1 MDRELGQVVVLE
13 FLEEFELE
21 GLDREIFDIFG
32 FIGCLNVILLVGV
45 EVLQVGVD

>member
-1 MDRELGQVVVLE
+1 MDRELGQVVLLE

-21 GLDREIFDIFG
+21 GLDREIFDILG